1 MTILRKIT
9 SSLHALRNDC
19 GGFGAMEL
27 ALALP
32 FLMLLSLGMIDA
44 SNLIAKKIDFEQ
56 AAQNTTD
63 YALAVRPQSSSGTYL
78 VTIAKSAAKVDASD
92 VTVSITLQCD
102 GTVQSNFNATCA
114 SGTVP
119 ARYVNVRISKAI
131 APKFDWAAL
140 ASMLGIKGFSS
151 TVTVVGD
158 SRVRFQ

>member
-1 MTILRKIT
+1 MQRKMTTWLRD
-9 SSLHALRNDC
+9 LRQDRQ
-19 GGFGAMEL
+19 GFGAMEL

-63 YALAVRPQSSSGTYL
+63 YALAVRPQSSNGAYL
-78 VTIAKSAAKVDASD
+78 VTIAKSAAKVDTSD
-92 VTVSITLQCD
+92 VTVTITLQCD
-102 GTVQSNFNATCA
+102 GTVQSNFNATCTGGA
-114 SGTVP
+114 IP

-140 ASMLGIKGFSS
+140 ASMLGIRGFSS